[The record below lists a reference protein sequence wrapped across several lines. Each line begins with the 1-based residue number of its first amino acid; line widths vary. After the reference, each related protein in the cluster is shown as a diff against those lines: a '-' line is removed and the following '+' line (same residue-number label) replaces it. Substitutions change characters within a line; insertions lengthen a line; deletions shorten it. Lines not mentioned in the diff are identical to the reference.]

1 MTKQKLKIMI
11 DIFMLA
17 IFPFLMAVQITG
29 QALHEYIGVAALLL
43 FVLHN
48 ILNMKW
54 YKTIFKG
61 RYSLVRLLYL
71 GVNVLLLADIL
82 CLAYSGIAMS
92 GYVFPFLKYGN
103 IAAARLIHLSASYW
117 GLVLMGVHIGFHWNV
132 IMGKAYK
139 QLREKNI
146 IMQIIRLLAIIISA
160 YGIYCFYKNGI
171 ASYMF
176 LKNQFVFFD
185 YEQNT
190 ISAFA
195 EIVSM
200 IELCSVIGYYIMKSA
215 KHIKNNSL

>member
-1 MTKQKLKIMI
+1 MTKQKLKIVI

-17 IFPFLMAVQITG
+17 VFPFLMAVQITG
-29 QALHEYIGVAALLL
+29 QAVHEYIGAAALLL

-48 ILNMKW
+48 IMNMKW

-61 RYSLVRLLYL
+61 RYNLVRLLNL

-92 GYVFPFLKYGN
+92 SYVFPFFKSGN

-117 GLVLMGVHIGFHWNV
+117 GLVLMSVHIGFHWNV
-132 IMGKAYK
+132 IMGKLYK
-139 QLREKNI
+139 RLREKNI

-171 ASYMF
+171 VSYLF

-185 YEQNT
+185 YEQNR

-195 EIVSM
+195 EIVAM
-200 IELCSVIGYYIMKSA
+200 IGLWSVIGYYITKAA